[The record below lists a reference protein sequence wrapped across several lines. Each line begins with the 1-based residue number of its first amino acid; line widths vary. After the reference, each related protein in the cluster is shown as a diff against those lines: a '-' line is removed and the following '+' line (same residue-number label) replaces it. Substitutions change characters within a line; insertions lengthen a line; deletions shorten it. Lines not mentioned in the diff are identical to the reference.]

1 MENDEEDRGN
11 VMVVIQGYL
20 DYIVKCA
27 KNKAAE
33 VRENAAEVLKLIFLQ
48 GQVNASK
55 LVSIFFCML
64 GDENIIVRES
74 AFFCIEKSFSKNPD
88 FISINLGNSLKESF
102 DYQKKVVIKRNLNDS
117 FYPKLYSLIRSKKT
131 LRIKFL
137 NSILALL
144 EPSNPSFTE
153 YICEILS
160 CFLYTNLEEISLILN
175 FLTGKIQTSAFRL
188 LRAIKV
194 TSANKDPLTKEKI
207 NECLVQVQMIL
218 LKNYFFNA
226 YGVKAADENAD
237 KEIQKNEEIGN
248 FGEDYEEFKDFHC
261 INEVNNEEL
270 KKFKKKVK
278 IIQFKNCIISQN
290 LDEIPT
296 KKRVKKIFDSEQFVK
311 QNLNL

>member
-1 MENDEEDRGN
+1 M
-11 VMVVIQGYL
+11 QPQ
-20 DYIVKCA
+20 
-27 KNKAAE
+27 
-33 VRENAAEVLKLIFLQ
+33 LQ
-48 GQVNASK
+48 
-55 LVSIFFCML
+55 
-64 GDENIIVRES
+64 
-74 AFFCIEKSFSKNPD
+74 
-88 FISINLGNSLKESF
+88 
-102 DYQKKVVIKRNLNDS
+102 
-117 FYPKLYSLIRSKKT
+117 PKLTTYLSLT
-131 LRIKFL
+131 N
-137 NSILALL
+137 NS
-144 EPSNPSFTE
+144 P
-153 YICEILS
+153 C
-160 CFLYTNLEEISLILN
+160 
-175 FLTGKIQTSAFRL
+175 GKIQTSAFRL

-261 INEVNNEEL
+261 INEVKNEEL